1 MINEKLIRG
10 WIDEHLSGSDCFLVD
25 LTIKSGNRILVFID
39 SDSSVHIE
47 HCITLSKF
55 IESQLDRDAEDFE
68 LNVSSAG
75 LDHPYKLPRQYVKN
89 IGRDVSVSLMD
100 GTKLEGTLVAADE
113 LGFELLETIK
123 EKKKITQVKHKFNF
137 TEIKEAKEIIKF

>member
-1 MINEKLIRG
+1 MINENLIRG
-10 WIDEHLSGSDCFLVD
+10 LIDEHLAGSDCFLVD
-25 LTIKSGNRILVFID
+25 LAIKSGNRILIFID
-39 SDSSVHIE
+39 SDTSILIE

-75 LDHPYKLPRQYVKN
+75 LDHPYKLSRQYIKN
-89 IGRDVSVSLMD
+89 VGRDISLSLVD
-100 GTKLEGTLVAADE
+100 GKKMEGTLISADE
-113 LGFELLETIK
+113 QGFELLETIK
-123 EKKKITQVKHKFNF
+123 EKKNSTQVKHKFNF